1 MKTVKKQVQ
10 LNLESVS
17 MEQRDQCSWGRPES
31 RFTYEFTG
39 YGHLP
44 NIETLEF
51 FVEVEEPETL
61 AEFRQQKEL
70 TKTGLV
76 EWLNKNYK
84 R

>member
-10 LNLESVS
+10 LNLEQVS
-17 MEQRDQCSWGRPES
+17 MERNECSFGRPES

-39 YGHLP
+39 YGHVP

-61 AEFRQQKEL
+61 KEFRQQKGI
-70 TKTGLV
+70 TKTELV

-84 R
+84 L